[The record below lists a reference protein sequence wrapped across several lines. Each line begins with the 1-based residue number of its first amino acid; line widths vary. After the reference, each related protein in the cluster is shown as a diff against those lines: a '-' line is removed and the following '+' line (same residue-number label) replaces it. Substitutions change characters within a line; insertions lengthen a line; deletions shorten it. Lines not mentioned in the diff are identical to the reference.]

1 VVTPR
6 SSTVAGLVMQRL
18 SRLARIGDRVELAN
32 VRVEVEVVVG
42 ARIKSVLVS
51 LERGGNP
58 R

>member
-1 VVTPR
+1 
-6 SSTVAGLVMQRL
+6 STVAGLVMQRL